1 MTAPLWRTALIP
13 LIGLLATGCLTTS
26 PEQQTKRNE
35 ERCIERGYKPKTD
48 DFADCVVRI
57 ENERSARMDARHRDE
72 VERSAMPS
80 LNRGY

>member
-1 MTAPLWRTALIP
+1 MTVPLWRVALIP
-13 LIGLLATGCLTTS
+13 LISLLATGCLTTS
-26 PEQQTKRNE
+26 PEQQAKRNE

-72 VERSAMPS
+72 VERSAMPA